1 MPFCFRA
8 HGFLKRGTVDAAAIE
23 LSQKLSLFLAT
34 KNKIRDILKEGLEK
48 IQGFDE
54 LMSDVV
60 NLCCKL
66 YEQNMYLLP
75 KDKHMLLK
83 VRNCSTYRYWSVIIS
98 RNIKHMDLAFLIN
111 LSSVMLQS
119 DTLYSSILLICYI
132 YKAFV

>member
-1 MPFCFRA
+1 MKVDHAEVQMLSIFAFYYRA

-54 LMSDVV
+54 LLSDVV

-83 VRNCSTYRYWSVIIS
+83 VCERNGTRFCSSGEVSKFKQRTHYG
-98 RNIKHMDLAFLIN
+98 
-111 LSSVMLQS
+111 
-119 DTLYSSILLICYI
+119 
-132 YKAFV
+132 

>member
-1 MPFCFRA
+1 MKVDHAEVQMLSIFAFYYRA

-54 LMSDVV
+54 LLSDVV

-83 VRNCSTYRYWSVIIS
+83 VCERKELGFVHQVKS
-98 RNIKHMDLAFLIN
+98 AN
-111 LSSVMLQS
+111 LKQR
-119 DTLYSSILLICYI
+119 THYG
-132 YKAFV
+132 

>member
-1 MPFCFRA
+1 MNFLFPTLPFVNVTLRAFLILFRA

-54 LMSDVV
+54 LLSDVV

-83 VRNCSTYRYWSVIIS
+83 VRKRLFS
-98 RNIKHMDLAFLIN
+98 
-111 LSSVMLQS
+111 LQ
-119 DTLYSSILLICYI
+119 YI
-132 YKAFV
+132 HNGYKIRGFPRTWTTAAGIPQ

>member
-1 MPFCFRA
+1 M
-8 HGFLKRGTVDAAAIE
+8 DAAAIE

-34 KNKIRDILKEGLEK
+34 KNKIRDILKDGLEK

-54 LMSDVV
+54 LLSDVV

-83 VRNCSTYRYWSVIIS
+83 VRHSITACMCTQQR
-98 RNIKHMDLAFLIN
+98 
-111 LSSVMLQS
+111 QS
-119 DTLYSSILLICYI
+119 
-132 YKAFV
+132 